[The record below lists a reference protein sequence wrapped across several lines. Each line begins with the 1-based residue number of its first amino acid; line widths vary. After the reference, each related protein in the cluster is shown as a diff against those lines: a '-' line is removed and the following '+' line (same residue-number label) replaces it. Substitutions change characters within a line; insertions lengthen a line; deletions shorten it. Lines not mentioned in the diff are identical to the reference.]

1 MMLQK
6 FLKKIYRGDR
16 SNHNLTICIK
26 RKASYFDFFNTMV
39 INEPNVLLNG
49 DRSFSMLVN
58 NPNDADGTN
67 CL

>member
-1 MMLQK
+1 MSQR
-6 FLKKIYRGDR
+6 FPKKIHHGNCSD
-16 SNHNLTICIK
+16 HNLTISVK
-26 RKASYFDFFNTMV
+26 QKVDDFDFFNTMV

-49 DRSFSMLVN
+49 DRSFSMPVN

>member
-1 MMLQK
+1 MSQR
-6 FLKKIYRGDR
+6 FPKKIQHGNCSD
-16 SNHNLTICIK
+16 HNLTISVK
-26 RKASYFDFFNTMV
+26 QKVDYFDFFNTMV

-49 DRSFSMLVN
+49 DRSFSMPVN